1 MIKKYV
7 PIEAYVPPSKRI
19 CKVSPQKQVCQKK
32 KVISLRNAGLDIG
45 GVHPVEMIL
54 QYHFLTTEEVECI
67 KVFNLLTKVVI
78 KN

>member
-1 MIKKYV
+1 LQSV
-7 PIEAYVPPSKRI
+7 TTEASLP
-19 CKVSPQKQVCQKK
+19 KK

-45 GVHPVEMIL
+45 AVHPVEMIL